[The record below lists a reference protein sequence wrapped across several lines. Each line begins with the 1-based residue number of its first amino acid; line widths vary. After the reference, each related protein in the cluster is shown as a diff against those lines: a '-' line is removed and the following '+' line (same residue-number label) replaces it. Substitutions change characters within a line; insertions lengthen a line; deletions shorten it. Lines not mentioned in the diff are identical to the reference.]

1 MTRTRVTNA
10 DKRVLI
16 SLYERIQKTV
26 DEWRYTG
33 DFDRPYDGF
42 LAETQ
47 LILSRHEVWRLLSNA
62 RKASRLV
69 RKER

>member
-26 DEWRYTG
+26 DELRYTG
-33 DFDRPYDGF
+33 DFDRLYDGF

-47 LILSRHEVWRLLSNA
+47 LSLSRHEVWRLLSNA

>member
-26 DEWRYTG
+26 DELRYTG
-33 DFDRPYDGF
+33 DFDRLYDGF

-47 LILSRHEVWRLLSNA
+47 LSHSRHEVWGLFSNA
-62 RKASRLV
+62 RKASRPV